1 MKVGQT
7 VMKCTEKKGFPGFE
21 FPRQDESGA
30 SYGKRRL
37 LKKKLYF
44 GGSKVGGWVYNT
56 AEAGAMENSG
66 QYSSGQQK

>member
-1 MKVGQT
+1 LNSLGRTKVALRTAKDG
-7 VMKCTEKKGFPGFE
+7 
-21 FPRQDESGA
+21 
-30 SYGKRRL
+30 L

-44 GGSKVGGWVYNT
+44 GGSKVSGWVYNT